1 MIDKTLEFLPL
12 LDSMKDGIGSDWRL
26 DIVSGGRYQIG
37 YCRSCGRNV
46 QHFRGP
52 KSIATKFR
60 DLTTLYILNFGP
72 WYCSHCEKRT
82 KCLPRIRNREP
93 TNPVISDRLTESER
107 IGNYIR
113 TESSLVLR
121 KKRAGRYS
129 KKYRE
134 GVVVRLVTGK
144 TNVAQLIVELNVT
157 ENDLMAWIAEL
168 IENRDNRIDEL
179 TALLRSHS
187 RAAASRIGI
196 NDDSPR
202 FNEADNLIEGRY
214 ERRKSDRSG

>member
-1 MIDKTLEFLPL
+1 MNV
-12 LDSMKDGIGSDWRL
+12 GIGSDWRL
-26 DIVSGGRYQIG
+26 ETVSGGSYQIG
-37 YCRSCGRNV
+37 YCHSCGRNV

-52 KSIATKFR
+52 KSMVMKFR
-60 DLTTLYILNFGP
+60 DFTTLYILNFGP

-82 KCLPRIRNREP
+82 ECLPRIRSNEP

-144 TNVAQLIVELNVT
+144 TNVAQLTIELNVT
-157 ENDLMAWIAEL
+157 ESDLMAWVAEL
-168 IENRDNRIDEL
+168 IEARDNRIEEL
-179 TALLRSHS
+179 TGQLRSHS

-202 FNEADNLIEGRY
+202 FDEVDNLIEGQY
-214 ERRKSDRSG
+214 ERRKSDLSG